1 MSMPRMVRILQGG
14 KCYAGKRK
22 LVLLTCQCI
31 WSVKQAEL
39 VEWNQKFI
47 NSKPSMHLNE
57 IFLSLHDV
65 SGQLQ
70 VTKIFPVISSFQT
83 IFKLYS
89 VQCSVNNINN
99 SKIEFYLQLK
109 LDSLSAQVF
118 HGQVTCTGEGVSFF
132 PINPLG
138 FYSYL
143 PTD

>member
-39 VEWNQKFI
+39 VWNGTRSSSIQ
-47 NSKPSMHLNE
+47 MHLNE
-57 IFLSLHDV
+57 IFPNLHDV

-83 IFKLYS
+83 IFFYHVQSS
-89 VQCSVNNINN
+89 VVLIILIIVQ
-99 SKIEFYLQLK
+99 
-109 LDSLSAQVF
+109 
-118 HGQVTCTGEGVSFF
+118 
-132 PINPLG
+132 
-138 FYSYL
+138 
-143 PTD
+143 

>member
-39 VEWNQKFI
+39 VWNGTRSSSIQ
-47 NSKPSMHLNE
+47 MHLNE
-57 IFLSLHDV
+57 IFPNLHDV

-83 IFKLYS
+83 IFFLS
-89 VQCSVNNINN
+89 CSIQCSVNNINN
-99 SKIEFYLQLK
+99 STIEFYLQLK
-109 LDSLSAQVF
+109 LDSLSSQVF
-118 HGQVTCTGEGVSFF
+118 HGQVTCIGEGVSFF
-132 PINPLG
+132 PINPLC